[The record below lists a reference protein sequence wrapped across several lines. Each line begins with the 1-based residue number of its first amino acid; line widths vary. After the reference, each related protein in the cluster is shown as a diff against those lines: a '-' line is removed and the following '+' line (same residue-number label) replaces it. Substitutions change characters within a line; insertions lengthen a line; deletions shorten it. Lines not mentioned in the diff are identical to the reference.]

1 MQVAEHAH
9 EVGEVLQIL
18 FGKPL
23 IELVGN
29 EFRQILLV
37 LVVQVEQAL
46 QGCEEL
52 VTIVERVGFSGLR
65 SDTVRGDH
73 VGLLGVEIS
82 AHVFQQ
88 LLHGGHVSNH
98 FVGLAGFFNCLCSL
112 IALRCFAFVQR
123 HDVIIARLGC
133 FLRFGLG
140 RLGCFLRVRVCSIGS
155 AVLIIFLQRVEEDL
169 DVFDLLPPL
178 FRSALQNV
186 AVGELGCRVGK
197 ITDVEGA
204 DVQLAVVGLHTP
216 HILVQVTALLVAVA
230 QAGQHGIAIDGAFGI
245 AEVLVVGFA
254 GEHFEV
260 FVAVFVNVHTP
271 QVDWALQIL
280 VQVREVHLHGLLQ
293 SVHRIVVAADVQV
306 ALVYHHVGCAG
317 TTRSEAPL
325 VLGAVCRIAD
335 QRLEGPLAG
344 ALILRATEQSEG
356 LLGVFAL
363 AGHHGDIQVAL
374 ESDHIPYAAT
384 EHVVGH
390 STCRIVVQ
398 ALILS
403 GDGGERI
410 LTCGRVRGSHDS
422 GTVVGDHAGDE
433 LVIDNGQATNTSA
446 VSLL

>member
-1 MQVAEHAH
+1 M
-9 EVGEVLQIL
+9 
-18 FGKPL
+18 
-23 IELVGN
+23 
-29 EFRQILLV
+29 
-37 LVVQVEQAL
+37 
-46 QGCEEL
+46 
-52 VTIVERVGFSGLR
+52 
-65 SDTVRGDH
+65 
-73 VGLLGVEIS
+73 
-82 AHVFQQ
+82 
-88 LLHGGHVSNH
+88 
-98 FVGLAGFFNCLCSL
+98 
-112 IALRCFAFVQR
+112 
-123 HDVIIARLGC
+123 
-133 FLRFGLG
+133 
-140 RLGCFLRVRVCSIGS
+140 
-155 AVLIIFLQRVEEDL
+155 
-169 DVFDLLPPL
+169 
-178 FRSALQNV
+178 
-186 AVGELGCRVGK
+186 
-197 ITDVEGA
+197 
-204 DVQLAVVGLHTP
+204 
-216 HILVQVTALLVAVA
+216 TALLVAVA

-271 QVDWALQIL
+271 QVDRALQIL
-280 VQVREVHLHGLLQ
+280 VQIGEIHLHGLLQ

-317 TTRSEAPL
+317 TTRSETPL
-325 VLGAVCRIAD
+325 VLGAICRIAD

-410 LTCGRVRGSHDS
+410 LAC
-422 GTVVGDHAGDE
+422 
-433 LVIDNGQATNTSA
+433 
-446 VSLL
+446 

>member
-1 MQVAEHAH
+1 M
-9 EVGEVLQIL
+9 
-18 FGKPL
+18 
-23 IELVGN
+23 
-29 EFRQILLV
+29 
-37 LVVQVEQAL
+37 
-46 QGCEEL
+46 
-52 VTIVERVGFSGLR
+52 
-65 SDTVRGDH
+65 
-73 VGLLGVEIS
+73 
-82 AHVFQQ
+82 
-88 LLHGGHVSNH
+88 
-98 FVGLAGFFNCLCSL
+98 

-123 HDVIIARLGC
+123 HDVIIARLGG

-140 RLGCFLRVRVCSIGS
+140 RLGGFLRVRVCSIGS

-280 VQVREVHLHGLLQ
+280 VQVGEVHLHGLLQ

-344 ALILRATEQSEG
+344 ARILRATEQSEG
-356 LLGVFAL
+356 LLGVLAL
-363 AGHHGDIQVAL
+363 AGHHGDIQVTL
-374 ESDHIPYAAT
+374 ESDHIPHAAT
-384 EHVVGH
+384 EYVVSH
-390 STCRIVVQ
+390 SACRIVVQ
-398 ALILS
+398 ALGLGS
-403 GDGGERI
+403 DSGERI
-410 LTCGRVRGSHDS
+410 LAC
-422 GTVVGDHAGDE
+422 
-433 LVIDNGQATNTSA
+433 
-446 VSLL
+446 